1 MTSNSNSSGSTIDYN
16 QPTPSSF
23 LMELRAH
30 KQVAWDRFIALYG
43 RLISFWC
50 YKRGISSR
58 SVRQEIICD
67 VCIRVMES
75 IETFH
80 KKKPTDK
87 FRNWLHVIVDNHI
100 TSLQRKYQEEQKVYP
115 AYDPDSFDVADPHS
129 SILETLIKQEEKEKR
144 EINPQDIEDLN
155 EDMIYAQDLM
165 RVLGSQFSQRY
176 IDIYYQLTCEGKKA
190 VHVAE
195 MMNMKPAAVRQIRK
209 RINDYLNQ
217 YFGELNDMEDSDE

>member
-1 MTSNSNSSGSTIDYN
+1 MTSDSNSTVDYN

-30 KQVAWDRFIALYG
+30 EQVAWDRFILLYG

-50 YKRGISSR
+50 YKRGVSNR
-58 SVRQEIICD
+58 AVRQEIICD

-80 KKKPTDK
+80 KEKPTDK

-100 TSLQRKYQEEQKVYP
+100 TSLQRKHQAERNVYP

-129 SILETLIKQEEKEKR
+129 SILESLIKQEEKEKR
-144 EINPQDIEDLN
+144 EISPTDIENLN
-155 EDMIYAQDLM
+155 EDLIYAQDLM
-165 RVLGSQFSQRY
+165 RVLGSHFSQRD
-176 IDIYYQLTCEGKKA
+176 IDIYYQITYERKKA

-195 MMNMKPAAVRQIRK
+195 IMGLTSANVRQIRK

-217 YFGELNDMEDSDE
+217 YFGELNDMDDSEE